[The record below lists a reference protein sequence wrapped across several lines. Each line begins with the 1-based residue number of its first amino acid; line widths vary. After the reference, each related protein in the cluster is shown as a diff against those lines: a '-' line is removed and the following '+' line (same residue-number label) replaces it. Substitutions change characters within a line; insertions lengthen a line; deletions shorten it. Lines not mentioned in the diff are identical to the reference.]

1 MALITDM
8 GVTPGAGGII
18 MPMLKNKWKVEFF
31 NIGGSRG
38 QTGGATVQGDVLTLQ
53 AITGDRPKVSFEEIQ
68 LDRYN
73 SRAWIAGKHMWE
85 PVNFTFESDIGGR
98 VARVFQE
105 QLEKQQALISPS
117 SGRVLNTAVSG
128 QEYKFA
134 MVVSM
139 LDGDITPLEQW
150 AYEGVWIQNIDYGDL
165 DYAASEAVK
174 LPVTFRYDHARQ
186 LILGQSGKATG
197 GVAPFNPLR

>member
-8 GVTPGAGGII
+8 GVTPNAGGII
-18 MPMLKNKWKVEFF
+18 MPMLKNRWRVDFY
-31 NIGGSRG
+31 NIGGPRG
-38 QTGGATVQGDVLTLQ
+38 AASGTTAADVLTLQ
-53 AITGDRPKVSFEEIQ
+53 AITGDRPKLTFEEIQ

-73 SRAWIAGKHMWE
+73 SRAWIAGKHTWE

-98 VARVFQE
+98 VAGVLLQ
-105 QLEKQQALISPS
+105 QLEKQQALISPGA
-117 SGRVLNTAVSG
+117 GRVLNTPESA
-128 QEYKFA
+128 QQYKFA

-139 LDGDITPLEQW
+139 LDGDTTALEQW
-150 AYEGVWIQNIDYGDL
+150 AYEGVWIQTIDYGDL

-186 LILGQSGKATG
+186 LILGRDGRATG
-197 GVAPFNPLR
+197 GQAPFQPLA

>member
-18 MPMLKNKWKVEFF
+18 MPMLKNRWRVDFYS
-31 NIGGSRG
+31 IGGERG
-38 QTGGATVQGDVLTLQ
+38 GNAGTNQSDVLTLQ
-53 AITGDRPKVSFEEIQ
+53 AITGDRPKLSFEEIQ

-73 SRAWIAGKHMWE
+73 SRAWIAGKHTWE

-98 VARVFQE
+98 VSTVIQQ
-105 QLEKQQALISPS
+105 QLEKQQALIAPG
-117 SGRVLNTAVSG
+117 SGRVLNTALSG
-128 QEYKFA
+128 QQYKFS

-150 AYEGVWIQNIDYGDL
+150 AYEGVWIQSVDYGDL

-186 LILGQSGKATG
+186 LILGQNGKATG
-197 GVAPFNPLR
+197 GQAPFQPVA